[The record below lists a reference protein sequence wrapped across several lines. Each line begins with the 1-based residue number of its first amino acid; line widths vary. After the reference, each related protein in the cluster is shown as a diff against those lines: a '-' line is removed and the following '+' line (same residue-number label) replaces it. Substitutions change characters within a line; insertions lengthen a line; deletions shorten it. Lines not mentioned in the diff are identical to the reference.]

1 MTARLVQRAVSHS
14 ALIPWD
20 RAPYKKVKQMAFSVE
35 LEEWVGSVWHRFIT
49 RHASPDFPEARVEL
63 SSMQRPLALL
73 FRALGGA
80 SGVGVEAAST
90 RDLVLRRNLLQ
101 QVAGTCQQLPV
112 AWCDASNLR
121 LPPSL
126 AVYPE
131 VALNQDLYRWLAL
144 LAAQAGPMRHWARD
158 NQRWTQELLQ
168 RYPALRPRY
177 RRLVEA
183 LLPLRPDPHQLGKD
197 EAALEAALCQ
207 ALREPGS
214 VAQFPRSERAP
225 WPLPL
230 WLYPAEN
237 LGEPQASA
245 LGDEDEEGEGDRK
258 APGAEQKIVRKR
270 AKRVEESTGKG
281 GLLLFR
287 LENLFSWS
295 EHIDLDRCGDDSEDL
310 DAARVAEDLDELA
323 LSRQRQRK
331 GGGLKLHLDLPPA
344 DVDDIPLGEGIKLP
358 EWDYRKQC
366 LQADFVNLQMMLPR
380 GSEAQPLPPRLAPL
394 ARRLRRQFEHLRT
407 DRQWLRQQPQG
418 AELDMQ
424 AWLDFHVERQHGQCA
439 ERGLFMEQRQ
449 NRRDLACL
457 LLADL
462 SMSTEAHLDDE
473 HRVIE
478 VIGDSLLLFG
488 EALSAVGDDF
498 ALYGFSSL
506 RRQQVRLQELKSF
519 TQRYDDGTRGRIQ
532 ALRPGYYTRIGA
544 AIRQAT
550 QLLGARK
557 QRRKLLLLV
566 TDGKP
571 NDLDLYEGRYGVED
585 TRQAVMEARKQ
596 GLLPFCITIDREAG
610 DYLPYMFGA
619 NGYTLIRQPQQL
631 PLRLPQLY
639 RQLTQA

>member
-1 MTARLVQRAVSHS
+1 
-14 ALIPWD
+14 
-20 RAPYKKVKQMAFSVE
+20 MAFTIEV
-35 LEEWVGSVWHRFIT
+35 EEWVGSVWHRFIT
-49 RHASPDFPEARVEL
+49 RRANPDFPEARVDLE
-63 SSMQRPLALL
+63 SMQRPLSLL
-73 FRALGGA
+73 FRAMGGA
-80 SGVGVEAAST
+80 SGVGVEAASA
-90 RDLVLRRNLLQ
+90 RDLLLRRNLLQ
-101 QVAGTCQQLPV
+101 QVAGTCKQLPV

-121 LPPSL
+121 LPQSL

-131 VALNQDLYRWLAL
+131 VSLNQDLYRWLAL

-158 NQRWTQELLQ
+158 NQRWTQAILEQ
-168 RYPALRPRY
+168 FPAMRPRY
-177 RRLVEA
+177 QRLVEA
-183 LLPLRPDPHQLGKD
+183 HLQLRPDPSQLPKA

-214 VAQFPRSERAP
+214 VSQFPRSERAP

-230 WLYPAEN
+230 WLYPADN
-237 LGEPQASA
+237 LGEPQAA
-245 LGDEDEEGEGDRK
+245 QRAEEGEGNLETP
-258 APGAEQKIVRKR
+258 PGGESRQRKR
-270 AKRVEESTGKG
+270 ARRVDESSSKG

-295 EHIDLDRCGDDSEDL
+295 EHIELDRCGDDTEDL

-323 LSRQRQRK
+323 LSRQRMRQ
-331 GGGLKLHLDLPPA
+331 GGGFKLDLDLPAA
-344 DVDDIPLGEGIKLP
+344 DFDDVPLGEGIKLP

-366 LQADFVNLQMMLPR
+366 LQKDFVNLQLMLPR
-380 GSEAQPLPPRLAPL
+380 GAEAKPLPLHLSPL
-394 ARRLRRQFEHLRT
+394 ARRLRRQFEHLRN

-418 AELDMQ
+418 SELDMQ
-424 AWLDFHVERQHGQCA
+424 AWLDFHVERQNGQCA

-462 SMSTEAHLDDE
+462 SMSTDAHLDNE
-473 HRVIE
+473 HRVIDV
-478 VIGDSLLLFG
+478 VIDSLLLFG
-488 EALSAVGDDF
+488 EALSAVGDPF

-506 RRQQVRLQELKSF
+506 RRQQVRMQELKSF
-519 TQRYDDGTRGRIQ
+519 RQPYGDETRGRIQ
-532 ALRPGYYTRIGA
+532 ALKPGYYTRMGA

-550 QLLGARK
+550 ELLGNCK

-619 NGYTLIRQPQQL
+619 NGYTLIKEPQQL
-631 PLRLPQLY
+631 PFRLPQLY
-639 RQLTQA
+639 KQLTQS

>member
-1 MTARLVQRAVSHS
+1 
-14 ALIPWD
+14 
-20 RAPYKKVKQMAFSVE
+20 MAFTIEV
-35 LEEWVGSVWHRFIT
+35 EEWVGSVWHRFIT
-49 RHASPDFPEARVEL
+49 RRANPDFPEARVDLE
-63 SSMQRPLALL
+63 SMQRPLSLL
-73 FRALGGA
+73 FRAMGGA
-80 SGVGVEAAST
+80 SGVGVEAASA
-90 RDLVLRRNLLQ
+90 RDLLLRRNLLQ
-101 QVAGTCQQLPV
+101 QVAGTCKQLPV

-121 LPPSL
+121 LPQSL

-131 VALNQDLYRWLAL
+131 VSLNQDLYRWLAL

-158 NQRWTQELLQ
+158 NQRWTQAILEHF
-168 RYPALRPRY
+168 PAMRPRY
-177 RRLVEA
+177 QRLVEA
-183 LLPLRPDPHQLGKD
+183 HLQLRPDPSQLPKA

-214 VAQFPRSERAP
+214 VSQFPRSERAP

-230 WLYPAEN
+230 WLYPADN
-237 LGEPQASA
+237 LGEPQAA
-245 LGDEDEEGEGDRK
+245 QRAEEGEGNLE
-258 APGAEQKIVRKR
+258 APPGGESRQRKR
-270 AKRVEESTGKG
+270 ARRVDESSSKG

-295 EHIDLDRCGDDSEDL
+295 EHIELDRCGDDTEDL

-323 LSRQRQRK
+323 LSRQRMRQ
-331 GGGLKLHLDLPPA
+331 GGGLKLDLDLPAA
-344 DVDDIPLGEGIKLP
+344 DFDDVPLGEGIKLP

-366 LQADFVNLQMMLPR
+366 LQKDFVNLQLMLPR
-380 GSEAQPLPPRLAPL
+380 GAEAKPLPLHLSPL
-394 ARRLRRQFEHLRT
+394 ARRLRRQFEHLRN

-418 AELDMQ
+418 SELDMQ
-424 AWLDFHVERQHGQCA
+424 AWLDFHVERQNGQCA

-462 SMSTEAHLDDE
+462 SMSTDAHLDNE
-473 HRVIE
+473 HRVIDV
-478 VIGDSLLLFG
+478 VIDSLLLFG
-488 EALSAVGDDF
+488 EALSAVGDPF

-506 RRQQVRLQELKSF
+506 RRQQVRMQELKSF
-519 TQRYDDGTRGRIQ
+519 RQPYGDETRGRIQ
-532 ALRPGYYTRIGA
+532 ALKPGYYTRMGA

-550 QLLGARK
+550 ELLGNCK

-619 NGYTLIRQPQQL
+619 NGYTLIKEPQQL
-631 PLRLPQLY
+631 PFRLPQLY
-639 RQLTQA
+639 KQLTQS

>member
-1 MTARLVQRAVSHS
+1 
-14 ALIPWD
+14 
-20 RAPYKKVKQMAFSVE
+20 MAFTVE

-49 RHASPDFPEARVEL
+49 RRASPDFPEARVEL

-73 FRALGGA
+73 FRAMGGA
-80 SGVGVEAAST
+80 SGVGVEAASA

-101 QVAGTCQQLPV
+101 QVAGTCKQLPV

-144 LAAQAGPMRHWARD
+144 LAAHAGEMRHWARD
-158 NQRWTQELLQ
+158 NQRWTLELLQ

-177 RRLVEA
+177 QRLVEA
-183 LLPLRPDPHQLGKD
+183 HLQLRPDPSQLGKG
-197 EAALEAALCQ
+197 EAALEAALQQ

-214 VAQFPRSERAP
+214 VEQFPRSELAP
-225 WPLPL
+225 WPLPM

-237 LGEPQASA
+237 LGEPQATQ
-245 LGDEDEEGEGDRK
+245 LNEEGEGNLLTP
-258 APGAEQKIVRKR
+258 PGEQKVGPKR
-270 AKRVEESTGKG
+270 AKRVEESTSKG
-281 GLLLFR
+281 GLLIFR

-295 EHIDLDRCGDDSEDL
+295 EHVELDRCSDDSEDL

-323 LSRQRQRK
+323 LSKQRMRK

-344 DVDDIPLGEGIKLP
+344 DSDDVPLGAGIKLP
-358 EWDYRKQC
+358 EWDYRKQG
-366 LQADFVNLQMMLPR
+366 LREDFVNLQMMVPR
-380 GSEAQPLPPRLAPL
+380 GSEPQSLPARLAPL
-394 ARRLRRQFEHLRT
+394 ASRLRRQFEHLRN

-418 AELDMQ
+418 SELDMQ

-439 ERGLFMEQRQ
+439 ERGLFMEQRN

-462 SMSTEAHLDDE
+462 SMSTDAHLDNE

-478 VIGDSLLLFG
+478 VITDSLLLFG
-488 EALSAVGDDF
+488 EALSAVGDPF

-506 RRQQVRLQELKSF
+506 RRQQVRMQELKSF
-519 TQRYDDGTRGRIQ
+519 QQRYDDGTRGRIQ
-532 ALRPGYYTRIGA
+532 ALKPGYYTRMGA

-550 QLLGARK
+550 HLLGACK

-585 TRQAVMEARKQ
+585 TRQAVLEARQQ

-639 RQLTQA
+639 RQLTQV

>member
-1 MTARLVQRAVSHS
+1 
-14 ALIPWD
+14 
-20 RAPYKKVKQMAFSVE
+20 MAFTIEV
-35 LEEWVGSVWHRFIT
+35 EEWVGSVWHRFIT
-49 RHASPDFPEARVEL
+49 RRANPDFPEARVDLE
-63 SSMQRPLALL
+63 SMQRPLSLL
-73 FRALGGA
+73 FRAMGGA
-80 SGVGVEAAST
+80 SGVGVEAASA
-90 RDLVLRRNLLQ
+90 RDLLLRRNLLQ
-101 QVAGTCQQLPV
+101 QVAGTCKQLPV

-121 LPPSL
+121 LPQSL

-131 VALNQDLYRWLAL
+131 VSLNQDLYRWLAL

-158 NQRWTQELLQ
+158 NQRWTQAILEHF
-168 RYPALRPRY
+168 PAMRPRY
-177 RRLVEA
+177 QRLVEA
-183 LLPLRPDPHQLGKD
+183 HLQLRPDPSQLPKA

-214 VAQFPRSERAP
+214 VSQFPRSERAP

-230 WLYPAEN
+230 WLYPADN
-237 LGEPQASA
+237 LGEPQAA
-245 LGDEDEEGEGDRK
+245 QRAEEGEGNLE
-258 APGAEQKIVRKR
+258 APPGGESRQRKR
-270 AKRVEESTGKG
+270 ARRVDESSSKG

-295 EHIDLDRCGDDSEDL
+295 EHIEMDRCGDDTEDL

-323 LSRQRQRK
+323 LSRQRMRQ
-331 GGGLKLHLDLPPA
+331 GGGLKLDLDLPAA
-344 DVDDIPLGEGIKLP
+344 DFDDVPLGEGIKLP

-366 LQADFVNLQMMLPR
+366 LQKDFVNLQLMLPR
-380 GSEAQPLPPRLAPL
+380 GAEAKPLPLHLSPL
-394 ARRLRRQFEHLRT
+394 ARRLRRQFEHLRN

-418 AELDMQ
+418 SELDMQ
-424 AWLDFHVERQHGQCA
+424 AWLDFHVERQNGQCA

-462 SMSTEAHLDDE
+462 SMSTDAHLDNE
-473 HRVIE
+473 HRVIDV
-478 VIGDSLLLFG
+478 VIDSLLLFG
-488 EALSAVGDDF
+488 EALSAVGDPF

-506 RRQQVRLQELKSF
+506 RRQQVRMQELKSF
-519 TQRYDDGTRGRIQ
+519 RQPYGDETRGRIQ
-532 ALRPGYYTRIGA
+532 ALKPGYYTRMGA

-550 QLLGARK
+550 ELLGNCK

-619 NGYTLIRQPQQL
+619 NGYTLIKEPQQL
-631 PLRLPQLY
+631 PFRLPQLY
-639 RQLTQA
+639 KQLTQS

>member
-1 MTARLVQRAVSHS
+1 
-14 ALIPWD
+14 
-20 RAPYKKVKQMAFSVE
+20 MAFTIEV
-35 LEEWVGSVWHRFIT
+35 EEWVGSVWHRFIT
-49 RHASPDFPEARVEL
+49 RRANPDFPEARVDLE
-63 SSMQRPLALL
+63 SMQRPLSLL
-73 FRALGGA
+73 FRAMGGA
-80 SGVGVEAAST
+80 SGVGVEAASA
-90 RDLVLRRNLLQ
+90 RDLLLRRNLLQ
-101 QVAGTCQQLPV
+101 QVAGTCKQLPV

-121 LPPSL
+121 LPQSL

-131 VALNQDLYRWLAL
+131 VSLNQDLYRWLAL

-158 NQRWTQELLQ
+158 NQRWTQAILEHF
-168 RYPALRPRY
+168 PAMRPRY
-177 RRLVEA
+177 QRLVEA
-183 LLPLRPDPHQLGKD
+183 HLQLRPDPSQLPKA

-214 VAQFPRSERAP
+214 VSQFPRSERAP

-230 WLYPAEN
+230 WLYPADN
-237 LGEPQASA
+237 LGEPQAA
-245 LGDEDEEGEGDRK
+245 QRAEEGEGNLE
-258 APGAEQKIVRKR
+258 APPGGESRQRKR
-270 AKRVEESTGKG
+270 ARRVDESSSKG

-287 LENLFSWS
+287 LETLFSWS
-295 EHIDLDRCGDDSEDL
+295 EHIEMDRCGDDTEDL

-323 LSRQRQRK
+323 LSRQRMRQ
-331 GGGLKLHLDLPPA
+331 GGGLKLDLDLPAA
-344 DVDDIPLGEGIKLP
+344 DFDDVPLGEGIKLP

-366 LQADFVNLQMMLPR
+366 LQKDFVNLQLMLPR
-380 GSEAQPLPPRLAPL
+380 GAEAKPLPLHLSPL
-394 ARRLRRQFEHLRT
+394 ARRLRRQFEHLRN

-418 AELDMQ
+418 SELDMQ
-424 AWLDFHVERQHGQCA
+424 AWLDFHVERQNGQCA

-462 SMSTEAHLDDE
+462 SMSTDAHLDNE
-473 HRVIE
+473 HRVIDV
-478 VIGDSLLLFG
+478 VIDSLLLFG
-488 EALSAVGDDF
+488 EALSAVGDPF

-506 RRQQVRLQELKSF
+506 RRQQVRMQELKSF
-519 TQRYDDGTRGRIQ
+519 RQPYGDETRGRIQ
-532 ALRPGYYTRIGA
+532 ALKPGYYTRMGA

-550 QLLGARK
+550 ELLGNCK

-619 NGYTLIRQPQQL
+619 NGYTLIKEPQQL
-631 PLRLPQLY
+631 PFRLPQLY
-639 RQLTQA
+639 KQLTQS

>member
-1 MTARLVQRAVSHS
+1 
-14 ALIPWD
+14 
-20 RAPYKKVKQMAFSVE
+20 MAFTIEV
-35 LEEWVGSVWHRFIT
+35 EEWVGSVWHRFIT
-49 RHASPDFPEARVEL
+49 RRANPDFPEARVEL
-63 SSMQRPLALL
+63 ESMQRPLSLL
-73 FRALGGA
+73 FRAMGGA
-80 SGVGVEAAST
+80 SGVGVEAASA
-90 RDLVLRRNLLQ
+90 RDLLLRRNLLQ
-101 QVAGTCQQLPV
+101 QVAGTCKQLPV

-121 LPPSL
+121 LPQSL

-131 VALNQDLYRWLAL
+131 VSLNQDLYRWLAL

-158 NQRWTQELLQ
+158 NQRWTQAILEHF
-168 RYPALRPRY
+168 PAMRPRY
-177 RRLVEA
+177 QRLVEA
-183 LLPLRPDPHQLGKD
+183 HLQLRPDPSQLPKA

-214 VAQFPRSERAP
+214 VSQFPRSERAP

-230 WLYPAEN
+230 WLYPADN
-237 LGEPQASA
+237 LGEPQAA
-245 LGDEDEEGEGDRK
+245 QRAEEGEGNLE
-258 APGAEQKIVRKR
+258 APPGGESRQRKR
-270 AKRVEESTGKG
+270 ARRVDESSSKG

-295 EHIDLDRCGDDSEDL
+295 EHIELDRCGDDTEDL

-323 LSRQRQRK
+323 LSRQRMRQ
-331 GGGLKLHLDLPPA
+331 GGGLKLDLDLPAA
-344 DVDDIPLGEGIKLP
+344 DFDDVPLGEGIKLP

-366 LQADFVNLQMMLPR
+366 LQKDFVNLQLMLPR
-380 GSEAQPLPPRLAPL
+380 GAEAKPLPLHLSPL
-394 ARRLRRQFEHLRT
+394 ARRLRRQFEHLRN

-418 AELDMQ
+418 SELDMQ
-424 AWLDFHVERQHGQCA
+424 AWLDFHVERQNGQCA

-462 SMSTEAHLDDE
+462 SMSTDAHLDNE
-473 HRVIE
+473 HRVIDV
-478 VIGDSLLLFG
+478 VIDSLLLFG
-488 EALSAVGDDF
+488 EALSAVGDPF

-506 RRQQVRLQELKSF
+506 RRQQVRMQELKSF
-519 TQRYDDGTRGRIQ
+519 RQPYGDETRGRIQ
-532 ALRPGYYTRIGA
+532 ALKPGYYTRMGA

-550 QLLGARK
+550 ELLGNCK

-619 NGYTLIRQPQQL
+619 NGYTLIKEPQQL
-631 PLRLPQLY
+631 PFRLPQLY
-639 RQLTQA
+639 KQLTQS

>member
-1 MTARLVQRAVSHS
+1 M
-14 ALIPWD
+14 D
-20 RAPYKKVKQMAFSVE
+20 FSVE

-49 RHASPDFPEARVEL
+49 RHASPDFPEARVDL
-63 SSMQRPLALL
+63 SSMQRSLALL

-80 SGVGVEAAST
+80 SGIAVEAASA
-90 RDLVLRRNLLQ
+90 RELLLRRNLLR
-101 QVAGTCQQLPV
+101 QVAGTCKQLPV
-112 AWCDASNLR
+112 AWCDANNLR
-121 LPPSL
+121 LPQSL

-131 VALNQDLYRWLAL
+131 ASLNQELYRWLAL
-144 LAAQAGPMRHWARD
+144 LATQAGPMRHWARD
-158 NQRWTQELLQ
+158 NQRWTQQLLQ

-177 RRLVEA
+177 LRLVEA
-183 LLPLRPDPHQLGKD
+183 HLLLRPDPRLLRKD
-197 EAALEAALCQ
+197 EAELETALCQ

-214 VAQFPRSERAP
+214 VSQFPCTERAP
-225 WPLPL
+225 WPLSL

-245 LGDEDEEGEGDRK
+245 LGDDKEEGEGNPFAQRN
-258 APGAEQKIVRKR
+258 EQDIVRKR
-270 AKRVEESTGKG
+270 AKRVEERDGKS

-295 EHIDLDRCGDDSEDL
+295 EHIDLDRCGDGSEDL

-323 LSRQRQRK
+323 LSRQRRRK

-344 DVDDIPLGEGIKLP
+344 DVDDVPLGEGITLP
-358 EWDYRKQC
+358 EWDYRKQH
-366 LQADFVNLQMMLPR
+366 LQSDFVNVQMMLPS
-380 GSEAQPLPPRLAPL
+380 GSQAQPLPSRLAPL
-394 ARRLRRQFEHLRT
+394 SRRLRRQFEHLRN
-407 DRQWLRQQPQG
+407 DRQWLRQQLQG

-424 AWLDFHVERQHGQCA
+424 AWLDFHVEQQHSQCA
-439 ERGLFMEQRQ
+439 ERGLFLEQRH

-478 VIGDSLLLFG
+478 VITDSLLLFG

-506 RRQQVRLQELKSF
+506 RRQQVRMQELKSF
-519 TQRYDDGTRGRIQ
+519 KQRYDDGTRGRIQ
-532 ALRPGYYTRIGA
+532 ALRPGYYTRMGA
-544 AIRQAT
+544 AIRRAT
-550 QLLGARK
+550 QLLGACQ

-585 TRQAVMEARKQ
+585 TRQAVLEARQQ
-596 GLLPFCITIDREAG
+596 GLLPFCITIDCEAG
-610 DYLPYMFGA
+610 DYLSYMFGA

-639 RQLTQA
+639 RQLTQP